1 MCRRFDSGPVHSLP
15 VGKVIRDLSDDWP
28 DGWLGVGVSADSFGI
43 WAHLGR
49 RECGADHS
57 RPS

>member
-1 MCRRFDSGPVHSLP
+1 MPRGTLRGCKAGERSWSRL
-15 VGKVIRDLSDDWP
+15 LSDDWP